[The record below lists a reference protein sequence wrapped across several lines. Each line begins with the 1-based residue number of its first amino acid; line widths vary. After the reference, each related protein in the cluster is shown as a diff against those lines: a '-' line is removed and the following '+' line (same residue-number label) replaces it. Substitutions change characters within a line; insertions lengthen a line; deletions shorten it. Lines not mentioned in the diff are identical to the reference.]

1 MNTQTIVTPSGERL
15 VILPETDYNRLL
27 EAVEDAADI
36 AAGDEVLR
44 KLSAGEEEL
53 LPSEFVDRLL
63 AGESPLRLWREHR
76 RLTSA
81 ALAEKAEVA
90 QSYISEIETGKKEGG
105 LKTMKKLADA
115 LGIGLEDLV

>member
-15 VILPETDYNRLL
+15 VVLPEAEYNRLL
-27 EAVEDAADI
+27 EAAEDAADI
-36 AAGDEVLR
+36 AAGDEALR
-44 KLSAGEEEL
+44 KLAAGEEEL

-76 RLTSA
+76 RLTGA

-115 LGIGLEDLV
+115 LDIGLEDLV